1 MIGVLLVDDHPL
13 VRAGLAGLI
22 GSTTDDICVLG
33 EAGGG
38 EEAVGLAA
46 DLQPDVVLMDLS
58 MPGLD
63 GIESTRRLFA
73 NGYDGAVV
81 VLTSFKETDRV
92 SEALSAGAV
101 GYLLKD
107 GEPDAVLAAIRAAAA
122 GHAPLDPRVARALLP
137 DRAPAPGAG
146 LSARELQVL
155 RLVARGLANKQIARR
170 LEISERT
177 VKVHLGNVFR
187 RIGVD
192 RPHQRGDLG
201 SGPSARRG
209 RLIGCRFDRKG
220 CRGTTH
226 DTRDGGTGW
235 GAPGVVRV
243 VCRPCGGA
251 QPAK

>member
-1 MIGVLLVDDHPL
+1 
-13 VRAGLAGLI
+13 
-22 GSTTDDICVLG
+22 
-33 EAGGG
+33 
-38 EEAVGLAA
+38 
-46 DLQPDVVLMDLS
+46 
-58 MPGLD
+58 
-63 GIESTRRLFA
+63 LFA

-92 SEALSAGAV
+92 SEALAAGAI

-107 GEPDAVLAAIRAAAA
+107 SEPGDVLAAIRSAAA

-187 RIGVD
+187 RIGVAD
-192 RPHQRGDLG
+192 RT
-201 SGPSARRG
+201 SAA
-209 RLIGCRFDRKG
+209 IWA
-220 CRGTTH
+220 
-226 DTRDGGTGW
+226 RDHLPPED
-235 GAPGVVRV
+235 A
-243 VCRPCGGA
+243 
-251 QPAK
+251 